1 MRQEGLISD
10 HHWSELLFIFAR
22 IGERQAMQAAWQDW
36 REAYGDEFRGFMDQ
50 YLTGPMRSGVSDD
63 VDSGTPE
70 GTTGPHRTMTD
81 PITRLN
87 AALEGRYRIERELGG
102 QPLAQGG
109 FRIYSCGNMCSQ
121 VT

>member
-50 YLTGPMRSGVSDD
+50 YLTGPMRSSVSLA
-63 VDSGTPE
+63 VNRWHKGSFAYILVGTCV
-70 GTTGPHRTMTD
+70 
-81 PITRLN
+81 
-87 AALEGRYRIERELGG
+87 AK
-102 QPLAQGG
+102 
-109 FRIYSCGNMCSQ
+109 
-121 VT
+121 